1 MQSQNV
7 YFYTQSIVLFPIL
20 KTAAFFII
28 TVFHVA

>member
-20 KTAAFFII
+20 KTAAFFI